1 MFTQI
6 LLEHWRWSKAKAF
19 VQVIAVRTYTALE
32 KLVALI
38 VGKIC
43 FLVSMLKS
51 NTHIYFHSADTFGS
65 FNRRCLT
72 CALSNSCGYISG
84 SFSHNMSYFLLNCQG
99 SSMFESSL
107 CLAYPLKD
115 VTQGSLSTMKLQ
127 TAWVQNFKVGILLF
141 LLHHSVPCARRQCN
155 SVMINQP
162 SYKWPILQF
171 VFLICLYF
179 QGQYTLI
186 NITTSVPVGLI
197 YYHRVI
203 FQLLTPGQMLN

>member
-6 LLEHWRWSKAKAF
+6 LLEHWRWSKAKAS

-32 KLVALI
+32 KLVALKTI
-38 VGKIC
+38 
-43 FLVSMLKS
+43 
-51 NTHIYFHSADTFGS
+51 THIYSHSADTFGS

-84 SFSHNMSYFLLNCQG
+84 SFSLNMSYFLLNCQG
-99 SSMFESSL
+99 SSMFEFSL
-107 CLAYPLKD
+107 CLAYSLKD
-115 VTQGSLSTMKLQ
+115 VTQGSLLTMKLQ
-127 TAWVQNFKVGILLF
+127 SAWAQTFKMGILLF

-171 VFLICLYF
+171 AFLICLYF
-179 QGQYTLI
+179 HI
-186 NITTSVPVGLI
+186 NQH
-197 YYHRVI
+197 YYKCTGGFTILPLGNFSTVDPWPDVKLAFKSI
-203 FQLLTPGQMLN
+203 N

>member
-6 LLEHWRWSKAKAF
+6 LLEHWRWSKAKAS
-19 VQVIAVRTYTALE
+19 VQVLAVRTYTALE

-38 VGKIC
+38 VGKKC
-43 FLVSMLKS
+43 FLVSMLKA

-84 SFSHNMSYFLLNCQG
+84 SFSLNMSYFLLNCQG
-99 SSMFESSL
+99 STMCEFSL

-115 VTQGSLSTMKLQ
+115 VTQDSLLTMKLQ
-127 TAWVQNFKVGILLF
+127 SAWVQTFKMGIAIFITSQCAL
-141 LLHHSVPCARRQCN
+141 CARRQCN

-171 VFLICLYF
+171 AFLICLYL

-186 NITTSVPVGLI
+186 NITTSVPVSLLD
-197 YYHRVI
+197 YHWVI

>member
-6 LLEHWRWSKAKAF
+6 LLKHWRWSKAKAS

-32 KLVALI
+32 KLVAL
-38 VGKIC
+38 KT
-43 FLVSMLKS
+43 
-51 NTHIYFHSADTFGS
+51 NTHIYSHSADTFGS

-84 SFSHNMSYFLLNCQG
+84 SFSLNMSYFLLNCQG
-99 SSMFESSL
+99 SSLFEFSL

-115 VTQGSLSTMKLQ
+115 VDKLNFIVKGLSFNNEVTKCMS
-127 TAWVQNFKVGILLF
+127 ANFYLF

-171 VFLICLYF
+171 AFLICLYF

-186 NITTSVPVGLI
+186 NITTSVPVGLL
-197 YYHRVI
+197 YYHWVI